1 MPGEGQS
8 LNFSQTLYKLD
19 CYRGDFF
26 FFFFFIN
33 GTGTDEVSQV
43 LGELGHFSRCLLKR
57 VVQVDGAVRAVG
69 LPLSFVT
76 DPQIHEVALN
86 LKPSPPTPSPEK
98 PFHVM
103 AVWGLPHV
111 PHSLHVPPTV
121 ANTTAVSGG
130 SSFSRFLANSW
141 LVFVLSIV
149 RTRTGE
155 TAIKQ
160 NVLVRNYN
168 NCKRKVV
175 DERC

>member
-1 MPGEGQS
+1 M
-8 LNFSQTLYKLD
+8 
-19 CYRGDFF
+19 
-26 FFFFFIN
+26 
-33 GTGTDEVSQV
+33 
-43 LGELGHFSRCLLKR
+43 LGEDGHFSRCLLKR

-86 LKPSPPTPSPEK
+86 LKPPPLAPSPEK

-111 PHSLHVPPTV
+111 LHSLHVPLPLPTQPQF
-121 ANTTAVSGG
+121 GG
-130 SSFSRFLANSW
+130 SPFSGFLQIHGW
-141 LVFVLSIV
+141 FLLSIV
-149 RTRTGE
+149 RTRGNSHKTKC
-155 TAIKQ
+155 AYFAQ
-160 NVLVRNYN
+160 NYN